1 MSLTRSDIQILKEVF
16 QPEFARI
23 DKRFEQIDKKFEQI
37 DKRFEQMEKRFD
49 EIDRRFDKNDKD
61 HELIITQLIAELH
74 NVYTPRDEFDQLE
87 KRVTTVENKLDHTST

>member
-16 QPEFARI
+16 QPEFDR
-23 DKRFEQIDKKFEQI
+23 I

-49 EIDRRFDKNDKD
+49 QIDKRFDKNDKDHQEFLSRFDKNDKD

-74 NVYTPRDEFDQLE
+74 NLYTPRDEFDQLE
-87 KRVTTVENKLDHTST
+87 RRVTVVEKNLHKLPS